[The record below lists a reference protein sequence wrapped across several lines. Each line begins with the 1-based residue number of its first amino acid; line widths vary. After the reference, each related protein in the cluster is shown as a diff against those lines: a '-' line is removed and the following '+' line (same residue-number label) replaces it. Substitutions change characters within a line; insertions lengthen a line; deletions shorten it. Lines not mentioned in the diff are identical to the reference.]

1 MTKTVVIE
9 NTQTVATEDNQGD
22 VEFVIVQPE
31 PNTVAISLP
40 ETSVVEVA
48 LPAPI
53 SVVVDASDT
62 SVVEVQHTVENTVAV
77 EQVVPVVVEIV
88 ARGPQGVPGDIGGGG
103 NAVSIIGYPVH
114 MIDGEPDDLLSFTGS
129 EWLNKPQSKVTDGGN
144 F

>member
-22 VEFVIVQPE
+22 VEFVVVQPE
-31 PNTVAISLP
+31 PNVVAVSLP

-48 LPAPI
+48 LPAPT
-53 SVVVDASDT
+53 SVVIDASDT
-62 SVVEVQHTVENTVAV
+62 TVVEVERTVENTIAV

-88 ARGPQGVPGDIGGGG
+88 SRGPQGVPGDIGGGG
-103 NAVSIIGYPVH
+103 NAVSIVGYPVTLA
-114 MIDGEPDDLLSFTGS
+114 GGQPDDLLSFTGS
-129 EWLNKPQSKVTDGGN
+129 EWRNKPQVQVTDGGN